1 MYTQEERVDYFETFS
16 PVIKPTTVR
25 IVLITVPS
33 QGCFLHQLDINNA
46 FFHGDLEET
55 IYIDQPP
62 GFIDPIHPTHICKLN
77 KALYG
82 FK

>member
-1 MYTQEERVDYFETFS
+1 
-16 PVIKPTTVR
+16 VIKPATVR
-25 IVLITVPS
+25 IVLIIVLS
-33 QGCFLHQLDINNA
+33 QVWFLHQLDVNNA
-46 FFHGDLEET
+46 FLHGDLEKT
-55 IYIDQPP
+55 VYMDQPP